1 MRAGNSAAALLD
13 ESFPP
18 YRVGGEHEEQV
29 RRRVVRRLLP
39 YLIFLLVVAYLD
51 RVNLSFAALDMSRK
65 LHFSPQVY
73 GCGAGIP

>member
-65 LHFSPQVY
+65 LHFFSPSLRMR
-73 GCGAGIP
+73 AGIS